1 MKNLYKKLILIK
13 KKDYYIASLNY
24 NLILKEYI
32 KKDKE
37 QMIEELSDKFVC
49 LPDIGTPKI
58 DFFGKE
64 DMYLLK
70 STKYNKI
77 PLTEEPFMNLFI

>member
-24 NLILKEYI
+24 NLILKEDI

-37 QMIEELSDKFVC
+37 KMIEELSEKR
-49 LPDIGTPKI
+49 
-58 DFFGKE
+58 DF
-64 DMYLLK
+64 Y
-70 STKYNKI
+70 
-77 PLTEEPFMNLFI
+77 